1 MRGERNIQSL
11 YAIKLSCYQL
21 KIGCY
26 NYNVFYVRL
35 MVTTKEEPVVD
46 TQKIT
51 LKESKHTTIK
61 SHQITNEDSK
71 REKMNKSTTT
81 ARNQL
86 TKWQ

>member
-1 MRGERNIQSL
+1 MLS
-11 YAIKLSCYQL
+11 KLSCYQV

-26 NYNVFYVRL
+26 SCNVFYVRL

-61 SHQITNEDSK
+61 SHQITKEDSK

-81 ARNQL
+81 VRNQL